1 MGKKILTWIE
11 THWIATT
18 VMTMAIVGAIVMTPI
33 LTSRWILDGKVKQYQ
48 NLLKTEESAEETTQ
62 KEQFEIEIMENPE
75 DYKIVT
81 KYKKPMKNWTKSEKT
96 EFLEKVE
103 ELQQAQEGARKIEN
117 FVRSG
122 LEDNQNSEIE

>member
-33 LTSRWILDGKVKQYQ
+33 LTSRLILDGKVKQYQ

-75 DYKIVT
+75 EYKIVT